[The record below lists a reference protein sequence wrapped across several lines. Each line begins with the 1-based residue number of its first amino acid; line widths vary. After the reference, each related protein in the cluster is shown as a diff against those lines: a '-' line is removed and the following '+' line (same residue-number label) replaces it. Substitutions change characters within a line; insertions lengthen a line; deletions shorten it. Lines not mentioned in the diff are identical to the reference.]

1 MVGPDTVSTPEQLA
15 QALNEMILNSGKTME
30 RVASAAG
37 LAPNTVRAAARGTT
51 FPQEGTLHE
60 LVRICGGDKA
70 AWTRAWHRANN
81 ARPKADRPP
90 ADDPLVEALNRVA
103 LVEKKLSDALHR
115 VMELDKKVER
125 LSAYIN
131 TYIDASREMEA
142 ASHAAVREAEA
153 DRRRRERE
161 GRELLNSVP
170 VRFVYGHPDFDSN
183 YSTHAVDRY
192 VAEVKKLALIDIE
205 QLKTFL
211 LTTPSDFPRI
221 GRSGYRPTEV
231 DNYIVY
237 LKAAVLGT

>member
-37 LAPNTVRAAARGTT
+37 LAPNTVRAAARGTS

-70 AWTRAWHRANN
+70 AWTRAWHRVNN
-81 ARPKADRPP
+81 ARPKAERG
-90 ADDPLVEALNRVA
+90 AAAYDPLVEALNRVA
-103 LVEKKLSDALHR
+103 LLEEKLEDALRR
-115 VMELDKKVER
+115 VAELEEKVQV
-125 LSAYIN
+125 LSVVHSAR
-131 TYIDASREMEA
+131 DMEA
-142 ASHAAVREAEA
+142 TIQAARYEAELVAEA
-153 DRRRRERE
+153 DRRRRERQ

-170 VRFVYGHPDFDSN
+170 VRFVYGHPEFDMN
-183 YSTHAVDRY
+183 YSVHPVDRY
-192 VAEVKKLALIDIE
+192 VAEVKKLAMADME

-221 GRSGYRPTEV
+221 GRSGYNPTEV
-231 DNYIVY
+231 DDYIAR
-237 LKAAVLGT
+237 LKAAVFNS

>member
-15 QALNEMILNSGKTME
+15 QALNEMILNSGKTMD

-37 LAPNTVRAAARGTT
+37 LAPNTVRAAARGTS

-81 ARPKADRPP
+81 ARPKAERGSA
-90 ADDPLVEALNRVA
+90 ADDPLVEVLNRVV
-103 LVEKKLSDALHR
+103 LLEEKLEDALRR
-115 VMELDKKVER
+115 VAELDKQVVV
-125 LSAYIN
+125 LSRDL
-131 TYIDASREMEA
+131 DASIQVA
-142 ASHAAVREAEA
+142 KSDAED

-170 VRFVYGHPDFDSN
+170 VRFVYGHPDFNRN
-183 YSTHAVDRY
+183 YYVEAVDRY
-192 VAEVKKLALIDIE
+192 VAEVKKLAIADIE

-221 GRSGYRPTEV
+221 GRMGYNPTEV
-231 DNYIVY
+231 DDYIAQ
-237 LKAAVLGT
+237 LKAAVFTP

>member
-1 MVGPDTVSTPEQLA
+1 MAGPDTVSTPEQLA

-37 LAPNTVRAAARGTT
+37 LAPNTVRAAARGTS

-81 ARPKADRPP
+81 ARPKAERGAA

-103 LVEKKLSDALHR
+103 LLEEKLEDALRR
-115 VMELDKKVER
+115 VAELDKKVQV
-125 LSAYIN
+125 LSTAFHAMRDM
-131 TYIDASREMEA
+131 DARIRA
-142 ASHAAVREAEA
+142 AKNEAEA
-153 DRRRRERE
+153 DRRRRQRE

-170 VRFVYGHPDFDSN
+170 VRFVYGHPDFNRN
-183 YSTHAVDRY
+183 YYVEAVDRY
-192 VAEVKKLALIDIE
+192 VAEVKKLAMADME

-221 GRSGYRPTEV
+221 GRMGYNPTEV
-231 DNYIVY
+231 DDYIAR
-237 LKAAVLGT
+237 LKAAVFNP